1 MRLLF
6 VATLPEPGG
15 ACTHTVNLVSALIA
29 AGHSVT
35 VIASHG
41 RGVWEELGERPGL
54 RRVAA
59 TFSTAFDE
67 VASAIVE
74 RVLAEDRFDHVFAV
88 FEQDY
93 WGSLRVAR
101 RLKVPASLFLH
112 HAGMKRT
119 NRLLLPF
126 ARPHYI
132 VPSNDL
138 REWIVAR
145 RIPHKRVAVL
155 ANPIDTE
162 FFQPNPEL
170 REAAR
175 STFGFTANDVVIGFV
190 GRLESNKG
198 VIPFAQALNAAMV
211 THPNVR
217 ALWIGSGRR
226 EFEVDTVISEA
237 VDPSRHV
244 RRPWTRDVLGALCA
258 MDVLALPSTGR
269 ESFGRVLAE
278 AESCEVPV
286 LGSAIGGIPMA
297 LEDGVSG
304 MLVPAGDVD
313 AWANAI
319 RRLADDPASRAT
331 MGRAGRAFVQSR
343 FDRRAIANELI
354 AYVQTRAK

>member
-1 MRLLF
+1 M
-6 VATLPEPGG
+6 
-15 ACTHTVNLVSALIA
+15 
-29 AGHSVT
+29 T

-59 TFSTAFDE
+59 TFSTAFDD
-67 VASAIVE
+67 VACAIVE
-74 RVLAEDRFDHVFAV
+74 RVLAKDSFDHVFAV

-93 WGSLRVAR
+93 WGTLRVAR
-101 RLKVPASLFLH
+101 RFKVPTSLFLH

-119 NRLLLPF
+119 NRLFLPF

-132 VPSNDL
+132 VPSSDL
-138 REWIVAR
+138 REWIAAR

-162 FFQPNPEL
+162 FFQPNPTL
-170 REAAR
+170 RDSARAA
-175 STFGFTANDVVIGFV
+175 FGFAATDVVIGFV

-198 VIPFAQALNAAMV
+198 VMPFAQSLNAVMA

-237 VDPSRHV
+237 VDPKRHV
-244 RRPWTRDVLGALCA
+244 RLPWTRDVLGAISA

-278 AESCEVPV
+278 AESCEIPV

-304 MLVPAGDVD
+304 LLVPAGDVE
-313 AWANAI
+313 AWAAAI
-319 RRLADDPASRAT
+319 RRLADEPATRAT

-343 FDRRAIANELI
+343 FDRRAIAKELV
-354 AYVQTRAK
+354 AYVHARAR